1 MKKIFYPAIFIM
13 NKLGYT
19 SKIMLLG
26 AIYSTALLVVLFSIY
41 FNLNKHIESSQYEL
55 EGIALVKPIL
65 STIQLIQQHRGL
77 SSGALAGNEKMLGR
91 VTASTEVIAKSF
103 ETLTTILPESIISGN
118 HWQAILAEWK
128 QIQQP
133 ETRWTKEGNFNA
145 HTHLIDQL
153 QQLLTDI
160 SSSHLLTFD
169 SNATSHYLAMATIR
183 DMPYGLEQLGQIRG
197 YGTGFLS
204 GKNMSSEQKIEI
216 YTLLAKLRT
225 SFDSLIVDLEKN
237 GRYDKTTRASF
248 SPAIHRIKQSSIII
262 SDLVRSDILSEQFS
276 TNPVLFYNICTQT
289 IDVGYEQ
296 IYQSLL
302 PTLKQQLQVRI
313 EKIKEQLFT
322 NIGIALLLSLL
333 AVYLFIGL
341 YYATISTIQLLANSA
356 RKFSQGDMNQRVQLN
371 TRDEIKQIG
380 DSFNLMADGFV
391 KLLAAQQKDAE
402 CLQSVINTSLD
413 AIIQINPKGEIS
425 GWNHQAVD
433 IFGWSQEEALGQPIH
448 SMIIPER
455 YRKAHLEGVKN
466 YLKSGQRKRSSLRVE
481 IEGLHKNGHELP
493 IEISMSPIIT
503 RQGIV
508 AFSAYIRD
516 LTESKKAEESLNKL
530 SLAVKQSPNS
540 IIITDLKATIE
551 YANQTFLNNTGYS
564 SCEVIGNNTSMLN
577 SGKTPKQTYNNMWTT
592 LAEGKVWKGEL
603 VNRRKDG
610 SEYTDKIHISPIR
623 QNNGK
628 ITHYLAIQ
636 EDISEK
642 KQAEIELG
650 IAAIAFESQES
661 ILVTDGKG
669 IILRVNPSFTKITGY
684 SAEEVVG
691 LTPKVLSSGRQDDT
705 FYSAMWKSILEAGTW
720 QGEIWNRR
728 KNGTI
733 YPEWLTISTRKD
745 EENKITHYVAISTDI
760 SKFKAAEEKINN
772 LAYYDP
778 LTQLPNRRK
787 FADRLEHGIA
797 MCRRENTQQAVLM
810 LDLDHFKAVNDN
822 FGHLAG
828 DELLQQVANRISSR
842 LRETDMVARLG
853 GDEFIILLEDVNH
866 PDDVAR
872 IAKDII
878 DSLSIPFQL
887 NEANTVQI
895 GTSIGI
901 SLYPQ
906 HAKTDASLIDH
917 ADMALYHAKENGRGC
932 FAFFSD
938 DLTRIVRERLELETN
953 LRLGIKQE
961 ELRVYYQAQVDINTG
976 EIIGAEALVRWQK
989 DENTLIPPYKFI
1001 PIAEETGLILDIGEW
1016 VLRETCRQGQQWLN
1030 EGFGAITLAV
1040 NVSPHQFAQ
1049 CNMHDLVKT
1058 ILAETGFPARQLEL
1072 EMTETG
1078 LMEQQESVIELLE
1091 NLRALDIQ
1099 LAIDDFGTGYSSL
1112 AYLKRFPIDKLKIDK
1127 SFIDDIPQSLEDG
1140 KIVATIIDMGHTLGF
1155 NVLAEGVETQE
1166 QLEFLKAKGCDKY
1179 QGYFKSKPIPA
1190 DEFTELLRKHKY
1202 QVEPTPSEHLIS
1214 IITENES

>member
-41 FNLNKHIESSQYEL
+41 FNQNQHIESTRQEL
-55 EGIALVKPIL
+55 KGIALVKPIL

-77 SSGALAGNEKMLGR
+77 SSGALAGNEKMVGR

-103 ETLTTILPESIISGN
+103 ETLIVNLPESIISGN
-118 HWQAILAEWK
+118 DWQAILAEWK
-128 QIQQP
+128 QILHP
-133 ETRWTKEGNFNA
+133 KTSWTKEDNFNA

-160 SSSHLLTFD
+160 SNSHLLTFD

-183 DMPYGLEQLGQIRG
+183 DIPYGLEQLGQIRG
-197 YGTGFLS
+197 YGTGILS
-204 GKNMSSEQKIEI
+204 GKNISAEQKIEI

-237 GRYDKTTRASF
+237 GRYGETTRASL
-248 SPAIHRIKQSSIII
+248 SPAIRRIKQSSIII

-276 TNPVLFYNICTQT
+276 TDPTLFYNICTQT

-296 IYQSLL
+296 IYRSLL
-302 PTLKQQLQVRI
+302 PTLKQLLQVRI

-322 NIGIALLLSLL
+322 SIGIALLLSLL

-356 RKFSQGDMNQRVQLN
+356 RKFSQGDMNQRVQLD
-371 TRDEIKQIG
+371 TKDEIKQIG

-433 IFGWSQEEALGQPIH
+433 IFGWTQEEALGQPIH
-448 SMIIPER
+448 SLIIPER

-466 YLKSGQRKRSSLRVE
+466 YLKSGQRKRASLRVE

-503 RQGIV
+503 KQGIV

-516 LTESKKAEESLNKL
+516 LTERKKAEELLNKL
-530 SLAVKQSPNS
+530 SLAVEQSPSS

-564 SCEVIGNNTSMLN
+564 SCEVIGNNTYMLN
-577 SGKTPKQTYNNMWTT
+577 SGKTPKETYNDMWTT
-592 LAEGKVWKGEL
+592 LAEEKVWKGEL
-603 VNRRKDG
+603 INRRKDG
-610 SEYTDKIHISPIR
+610 SEYTDKILISPVR

-661 ILVTDGKG
+661 ILVTDSKG
-669 IILRVNPSFTKITGY
+669 VILRVNPSFTKITGY
-684 SAEEVVG
+684 SEGEVVG
-691 LTPKVLSSGRQDDT
+691 LTPKILSSGRQDEA

-733 YPEWLTISTRKD
+733 YPEWLTISARKD
-745 EENKITHYVAISTDI
+745 EEDKTTHYVAISTDI
-760 SKFKAAEEKINN
+760 SKFKAAEERINN

-828 DELLQQVANRISSR
+828 DELLQQVAKRISSR
-842 LRETDMVARLG
+842 LRDTDMVARLG

-887 NEANTVQI
+887 NEVNTVQI

-938 DLTRIVRERLELETN
+938 DLTRIVHERLELETN
-953 LRLGIKQE
+953 LRLGIKQQ

-1016 VLRETCRQGQQWLN
+1016 ILRETCRQGQQWLN
-1030 EGFGAITLAV
+1030 EGFDAITLAV

-1049 CNMHDLVKT
+1049 CDMHDLVKT
-1058 ILAETGFPARQLEL
+1058 ILAETGFPTRQLEL

-1127 SFIDDIPQSLEDG
+1127 SFIDDIPQSQEDG

-1179 QGYFKSKPIPA
+1179 QGYLKSRPIPA
-1190 DEFTELLRKHKY
+1190 DEFADLLRKQTARK
-1202 QVEPTPSEHLIS
+1202 TISSEQQIS
-1214 IITENES
+1214 VITEDEA